1 MEPLKKT
8 QLNKVHHDL
17 KVRMMD
23 FAGWELPVWYTS
35 ILEEHK
41 AVRSGVGMFDVSGMG
56 RVWLTGKGAGAFLD
70 RVLTKPAQRLEVG
83 AAQLCLLCVEDGGIL
98 DDLWVYRMATDQYL
112 IVWNAANVEQK
123 LILLP
128 NHTT

>member
-8 QLNKVHHDL
+8 PLNKVHHDL

-41 AVRSGVGMFDVSGMG
+41 AVRSRVDMFDVSGMG
-56 RVWLTGKGAGAFLD
+56 RLWLTGKGTGAFLD